1 MASSLAGVE
10 AAADA
15 DIVLIHDG
23 ARPFVDPATVAAVL
37 DATRRHGAAIPVV
50 HPRDTVK
57 RDDGVGFVAE
67 TLDRRTLRL
76 AQTPQGARRD
86 WMLASLRLAVNAG
99 VSVTDE
105 AQALERAGY
114 RVALV
119 SGNPAN
125 FKITSPDDWAEARRR
140 VADDGPVY
148 RVGHGY
154 DVHRFG
160 GTRGLVLGGVSFP
173 GEEGLLGHSDADVV
187 LHAAMDALLGA
198 AGLPDI
204 GHYFPPDQPRFA
216 GAISATLAREV
227 AGTVRSAGFR
237 IENVDLTLLAER
249 PKIGAR
255 VGAMR
260 DAIASS
266 LSIEPAQVGLKATTL
281 EGLGALGCGEG
292 IGCHA
297 VALLRRTRGGA

>member
-1 MASSLAGVE
+1 
-10 AAADA
+10 
-15 DIVLIHDG
+15 
-23 ARPFVDPATVAAVL
+23 
-37 DATRRHGAAIPVV
+37 
-50 HPRDTVK
+50 
-57 RDDGVGFVAE
+57 
-67 TLDRRTLRL
+67 
-76 AQTPQGARRD
+76 
-86 WMLASLRLAVNAG
+86 
-99 VSVTDE
+99 
-105 AQALERAGY
+105 
-114 RVALV
+114 
-119 SGNPAN
+119 
-125 FKITSPDDWAEARRR
+125 
-140 VADDGPVY
+140 
-148 RVGHGY
+148 
-154 DVHRFG
+154 
-160 GTRGLVLGGVSFP
+160 
-173 GEEGLLGHSDADVV
+173 
-187 LHAAMDALLGA
+187 MDALLGA